1 MLSSLYAYDLSHVV
15 NFYDTYLIISK
26 TVYRGRDKPLKESVF
41 YPKILVKFKKLLK
54 SIVKIKLN
62 WAICEL
68 IVFKTVAVS
77 SHLWRHTTILIY
89 IRGQESFKVRKSFTV
104 L

>member
-26 TVYRGRDKPLKESVF
+26 TVYRGQGKPLKESVF
-41 YPKILVKFKKLLK
+41 YPKFLVKFKKLLK

-62 WAICEL
+62 WAICEQ
-68 IVFKTVAVS
+68 IVFKTVAV
-77 SHLWRHTTILIY
+77 
-89 IRGQESFKVRKSFTV
+89 
-104 L
+104 

>member
-26 TVYRGRDKPLKESVF
+26 TVNRGKGTPLKELIF
-41 YPKILVKFKKLLK
+41 YTKFLVKFKKLLK
-54 SIVKIKLN
+54 SVVKINLN
-62 WAICEL
+62 WAICEQV
-68 IVFKTVAVS
+68 VFKTVAAK
-77 SHLWRHTTILIY
+77 SHLWRHTTLLIY
-89 IRGQESFKVRKSFTV
+89 VSGQESFKVREE